1 MNNLEKLQVKNEK
14 SFYVLIYI
22 IYALSL
28 ILTAFVAIKN
38 DSIIFLALFS
48 IDVLIVP
55 YIIRYVYKTWGKH
68 VEYEK
73 EYSRLILKEI
83 LNKFK
88 DIKQYNF
95 CNGID
100 KTKYKEA
107 DFDKYDD
114 IYISKNYVQGLI
126 DEKYYFEMANV
137 YTRNRRLFTMDYVF
151 IFDGT
156 FVILDIPKKAEERIF
171 ITKQNKLGLGRPDI
185 LSNNY
190 KIYCKNKSNNKEQF
204 NIKLIEKILEINVFD
219 EIVIKDNKMYLRSY
233 RNVFELPNVKEES
246 LTKDRIVNDYNS
258 YENIL
263 NSLNKIVKEI

>member
-1 MNNLEKLQVKNEK
+1 
-14 SFYVLIYI
+14 
-22 IYALSL
+22 
-28 ILTAFVAIKN
+28 
-38 DSIIFLALFS
+38 
-48 IDVLIVP
+48 
-55 YIIRYVYKTWGKH
+55 
-68 VEYEK
+68 
-73 EYSRLILKEI
+73 
-83 LNKFK
+83 
-88 DIKQYNF
+88 
-95 CNGID
+95 
-100 KTKYKEA
+100 
-107 DFDKYDD
+107 
-114 IYISKNYVQGLI
+114 
-126 DEKYYFEMANV
+126 MANV